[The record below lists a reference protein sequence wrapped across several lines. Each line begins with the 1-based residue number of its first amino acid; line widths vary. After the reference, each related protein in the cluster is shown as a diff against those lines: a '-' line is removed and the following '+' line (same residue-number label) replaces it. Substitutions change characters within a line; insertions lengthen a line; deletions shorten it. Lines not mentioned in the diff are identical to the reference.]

1 MSMATTI
8 SKPKKINKA
17 LNYKSC
23 FDIIGP
29 IMIGPSSSHTA
40 GALAI
45 GLAARKLFGGT
56 PKKIEVKYY
65 ESFADTHRGHGTDF
79 AIIGGVLGFSPD
91 DAGVTSSIEVAEAQG
106 IAIDFYEMKEDSPV
120 NHANTACLTLSDETH
135 EIHLTGAS
143 VGGGTVEIK
152 YIEINKFEVQ
162 LQGPLPVLIV
172 INKDE
177 TINQKFKEELESAN
191 IKVNSVSRYVNED
204 NFLFTYDLDTQPID
218 SVKEKLLLLD
228 EESTIILL

>member
-1 MSMATTI
+1 MSEV

-56 PKKIEVKYY
+56 PKKVEIKYY
-65 ESFADTHRGHGTDF
+65 ESFADTHQGHGTDF
-79 AIIGGVLGFSPD
+79 AIVGGILGFAPD
-91 DAGVTSSIEVAEAQG
+91 DANVISSLEVAEEKG
-106 IAIDFYEMKEDSPV
+106 IDVKFYEMSEESPV
-120 NHANTACLTLSDETH
+120 NHANTACVTLSDETH

-152 YIEINKFEVQ
+152 YIEINNFEVP
-162 LQGPLPVLIV
+162 LHGPLPVLIV

-177 TINQKFKEELESAN
+177 TINQKFKDELDDSN
-191 IKVNSVSRYVNED
+191 IKINSVSRYVDED
-204 NFLFTYDLDTQPID
+204 EFLFTYDLDTQPID
-218 SVKEKLLLLD
+218 TIKEKLLLLD